1 MFNCLSNCNNNTK
14 IAKESNVL
22 INDWNAFA
30 HQIVYFITNSKPF
43 AIFMN
48 AKRRRR
54 RKNKSKLIWRTVI
67 ITLHSLYLCL
77 DAFFSTFSVSFIFCG
92 HLACFHRMIEH
103 RSIESSV
110 CIYALLQHSMTAT
123 FYLCAS
129 TWRKTKRKN
138 THEKKLMR
146 RIEIIFDKLSRW
158 VYGLDDCWCDCGCVC
173 LCVSFWGCN

>member
-48 AKRRRR
+48 AKE
-54 RKNKSKLIWRTVI
+54 KKKQIQVNLTYCNNYI
-67 ITLHSLYLCL
+67 
-77 DAFFSTFSVSFIFCG
+77 TFSLFMFGRFFLHFFCLIHICG